1 VALLDRVLRRGPRS
15 AEVLVED
22 QRMSII
28 EHLEAL
34 RRALIIIFVAW
45 AATTVVSF
53 FLSAQVISYLV
64 ARAGIGNAI
73 YLHPA
78 GGVITDLQVAI
89 YIGLVLAAP
98 VVIQQ
103 IWWFVS
109 PGLHRHERRLILPL
123 IVATIIFFAL
133 GVAAAVYALPLYIRV
148 LTGFAPNHVTYLPD
162 ITELIGFILAMV
174 IGFGLVFEL
183 PVVLVVLGL
192 LGIIKSRW
200 LYKNRPWWFIGLAL
214 VANFLTPGVDPLTP
228 LIMFIPLYVFYEGSA
243 LFLKISGR

>member
-1 VALLDRVLRRGPRS
+1 MALLDRVLRRAPPS
-15 AEVLVED
+15 ADPVEE

-34 RRALIIIFVAW
+34 RRALIISLGAW
-45 AATTVVSF
+45 ALTTVAAFFVSG
-53 FLSAQVISYLV
+53 QLV
-64 ARAGIGNAI
+64 GLLVRRAGINQAV

-78 GGVITDLQVAI
+78 GGVITTLLVAV
-89 YIGLVLAAP
+89 YIGFILAAP

-109 PGLHRHERRLILPL
+109 PGLHRHERRVMLPL
-123 IVATIIFFAL
+123 IVATIFFFAL

-148 LTGFAPNHVTYLPD
+148 LGALAPPHVTYLAD
-162 ITELIGFILAMV
+162 ISELIGFILTMV

-183 PVVLVVLGL
+183 PVVLVVLGML
-192 LGIIKSRW
+192 RIVSSRW

-214 VANFLTPGVDPLTP
+214 IANFLTPGVDPLTP
-228 LIMFIPLYVFYEGSA
+228 LIMFVPLYVFYEGSA
-243 LFLKISGR
+243 LVLKLSGR